1 MLGIRCL
8 VGTATV
14 TLLAMVQGGMVPVPS
29 GEIDK
34 VHIRLESIREKCLVE
49 DLPEKTVV
57 LGTNSSPSSSASSLP
72 LQLNIQQQVGRAI
85 IMDVSTHHFNCS
97 SLSV

>member
-8 VGTATV
+8 VGATAAA
-14 TLLAMVQGGMVPVPS
+14 LLVMVQGGMVPVPNS
-29 GEIDK
+29 EIDK

-57 LGTNSSPSSSASSLP
+57 LG
-72 LQLNIQQQVGRAI
+72 I
-85 IMDVSTHHFNCS
+85 HHPFGQS
-97 SLSV
+97 YF